1 MLLSTRT
8 LRRRLAAFAGIL
20 AAALAL
26 MTAAAAVP
34 ARADGDDLAKAL
46 AAVAIIGLIAKS
58 IEDDDRDDRRGDDRW
73 RDDRRGDD
81 RRRDDR
87 RYRDVLPAHCA
98 VDTRS
103 RRGGVVYAERCLRNA
118 GVSGRFPYYCSRDV
132 RVRGRYVTV
141 FPQRCLVDAGYRPER
156 RR

>member
-1 MLLSTRT
+1 MALSTRS
-8 LRRRLAAFAGIL
+8 LRRRLAAFVGIV
-20 AAALAL
+20 AAAMAL

-34 ARADGDDLAKAL
+34 ARADDNDLARAL
-46 AAVAIIGLIAKS
+46 AAIAVIGLIAKS
-58 IEDDDRDDRRGDDRW
+58 IEDDDRRDGQRDW
-73 RDDRRGDD
+73 RHD

-87 RYRDVLPAHCA
+87 HWRTDVLPARCA

-103 RRGGVVYAERCLRNA
+103 GRGGIVYAEPCLRNA
-118 GVSGRFPYYCSRDV
+118 GVSGRLPYSCSRDV

-141 FPQRCLVDAGYRPER
+141 FPQRCLVDAGYRVER